1 MSADVVAGGGDSGR
15 DDHNSEANHA
25 QSQAAGV
32 SAPGYSLDV
41 AYVARLARLD
51 LTAEEAALFQTQL
64 AQVLAHAAKLREV
77 NVEGVEPAAH
87 AFPIFDVPRADEP
100 RAGFTQEEALRHA
113 PRAVNGLFI
122 VTKVVE

>member
-1 MSADVVAGGGDSGR
+1 MPSSD
-15 DDHNSEANHA
+15 
-25 QSQAAGV
+25 
-32 SAPGYSLDV
+32 LDV

-64 AQVLAHAAKLREV
+64 AQVLEHAAKLREV

-87 AFPIFDVPRADEP
+87 ALSIFDVLREDEP

-113 PRAVNGLFI
+113 PCAANGLFI